1 MGLAHSS
8 LIRLLSSPGGRY
20 NGSSI
25 ECHFFFPFAF
35 GFSCLRSD
43 PSSHDVGAASPSYFL
58 LLSLFHFHFK
68 LFATMEG
75 DKRPLIIGLNSVLMA
90 LSTIAIVTRLLTRTF
105 LIKRVGSDDGL
116 SPG

>member
-1 MGLAHSS
+1 
-8 LIRLLSSPGGRY
+8 
-20 NGSSI
+20 
-25 ECHFFFPFAF
+25 
-35 GFSCLRSD
+35 
-43 PSSHDVGAASPSYFL
+43 
-58 LLSLFHFHFK
+58 
-68 LFATMEG
+68 MEG